1 LLEHARQLRTQGRR
15 IERRIECVEPG
26 DEARHVRALGLG
38 RQRHVQVPQR
48 RGGLRSAGHLDRQRV
63 AHVLDA
69 DALDH
74 QPAVVTAALRVRDVQ
89 GVGEIGH
96 R

>member
-1 LLEHARQLRTQGRR
+1 MRASCTRKRGRVERR
-15 IERRIECVEPG
+15 IERIEPG
-26 DEARHVRALGLG
+26 HEARHVRALGLG
-38 RQRHVQVPQR
+38 GQRDVEVPQR
-48 RGGLRSAGHLDRQRV
+48 RGGLRGAGHLDRQRV

-69 DALDH
+69 DTLDR
-74 QPAVVTAALRVRDVQ
+74 QPAVVAAALRVRDVQ